1 MYNKSMK
8 RILVI
13 VLMCLTICLIGIGS
27 VFIFRLNNQEKEL
40 PSEVTVYNIDNK
52 HYVMCEVKEGSTYI
66 YKIEQNFSQ
75 NKNVEFIETA
85 LIESDKNFICLND
98 YDEVVLKLGQYI
110 KVSVSY
116 KGEIDSGN
124 SKFSDSVTYQ
134 IDFNLSTPVLN
145 KTQVSG
151 KDVLSWESIDQADF
165 YTVYYQGSTGSLKSY
180 TTKETTIDTSKLYGD
195 IYTFSVVANS
205 NKNYYKA
212 SNSSNVQNI
221 KVTRKV
227 DQFLYYVYDKDAGTL
242 NLTSE
247 EIVTTIRI
255 VTKTGTT
262 YDFDDKYFI
271 HSVNRDGNY
280 VYTIKKINIY
290 GNFEGASV
298 SGYYNEYNTWSDA
311 IVITQN

>member
-1 MYNKSMK
+1 MK

-13 VLMCLTICLIGIGS
+13 VLMCLTVCLIGIGS

-227 DQFLYYVYDKDAGTL
+227 DQFLYYVYNKDEGTL
-242 NLTSE
+242 SLTSE
-247 EIVTTIRI
+247 EIVTCIRI
-255 VTKTGTT
+255 VTGTGM
-262 YDFDDKYFI
+262 FEADDKIFI

-280 VYTIKKINIY
+280 VYTIKNTYIY
-290 GNFEGASV
+290 GNFKGASV

>member
-1 MYNKSMK
+1 MK
-8 RILVI
+8 KVLVI
-13 VLMCLTICLIGIGS
+13 VLMCLTVCLIGIGS
-27 VFIFRLNNQEKEL
+27 IFIFQLNNQEKEL
-40 PSEVTVYNIDNK
+40 PSEIKVYNIENK

-75 NKNVEFIETA
+75 NKDVEFIETA

-98 YDEVVLKLGQYI
+98 YDEVMLKLGQYI

-124 SKFSDSVTYQ
+124 SKFSVPVIYQ
-134 IDFNLSTPVLN
+134 IDFILSTPVLN
-145 KTQVSG
+145 KTNVDG
-151 KDVLSWESIDQADF
+151 KDVLFWDSVAHADY
-165 YTVYYQGSTGSLKSY
+165 YTVYYQGSTGSLKKY
-180 TTKETTIDTSKLYGD
+180 TTTETKIDASTLYGD

-212 SNSSNVQNI
+212 SQSSNFQNLE
-221 KVTRKV
+221 VTRKV

-298 SGYYNEYNTWSDA
+298 SGYYNEYNTWSDP
-311 IVITQN
+311 ITITQN